1 MPDWVTHI
9 AAAWILCRVLRFRY
23 KSFDTENTVLVMA
36 GALIPDLVKFAILS
50 QAFGWN
56 IWNAIQ
62 PVHLPVGSFIIAGVA
77 SLLFHDRK
85 TAFLML
91 GLGVSTH
98 YILDLTLKN
107 VGTGIY
113 LLYPFYWGSWQL
125 GWTTSEDYHVTI
137 AVVILALIVYLVSR
151 FLENRGTI

>member
-23 KSFDTENTVLVMA
+23 KSFGPENTVLVMA

-50 QAFGWN
+50 QAMGWN
-56 IWNAIQ
+56 IWNAVQ
-62 PVHLPVGSFIIAGVA
+62 PVHLPVGSFIIAGLA
-77 SLLFHDRK
+77 SLFFHDNK
-85 TAFLML
+85 TAFFML

-113 LLYPFYWGSWQL
+113 LLYPFSWGSWQL

-137 AVVILALIVYLVSR
+137 AVVILALLVYLFSR